1 MSQSIIDEVTF
12 LLYSFLLGVIIT
24 FVYDG
29 FLILRRLIKH
39 NIFFISLE
47 DFIFWIACAISVFY
61 VLYEENNGIL
71 RWFAVAGAGLGMIA
85 YKKTLSP
92 LIINVISKALSWIF
106 HIVFKTLCFILK
118 PFGFLMKKAGKGS
131 RAVKRRSGKIVKYIK
146 KKLTEYKKVLNIIL
160 CKH

>member
-1 MSQSIIDEVTF
+1 MNQNIIDEVLF

-24 FVYDG
+24 LVYDG

-39 NIFFISLE
+39 NMFLVSLE
-47 DFIFWIACAISVFY
+47 DFIFWIACAVSVFY

-71 RWFAVAGAGLGMIA
+71 RWFAVVGAGLGMIV

-92 LIINVISKALSWIF
+92 LIINAVSGILAWIF
-106 HIVFKTLCFILK
+106 HIIYKVLCIILK
-118 PFGFLMKKAGKGS
+118 PLGFLIKKAGKGS
-131 RAVKRRSGKIVKYIK
+131 RVIRGKSGKIVKYLK
-146 KKLTEYKKVLNIIL
+146 KKLTGYKKVLNIIL

>member
-1 MSQSIIDEVTF
+1 MSQNIIEEVLF

-39 NIFFISLE
+39 NTFLVSLE
-47 DFIFWIACAISVFY
+47 DFIFWIACAVSVFY

-71 RWFAVAGAGLGMIA
+71 RWFAVLGAGLGMIV

-92 LIINVISKALSWIF
+92 LIINTVSGVLSWIF
-106 HIVFKTLCFILK
+106 HILFKVLRVILK
-118 PFGFLMKKAGKGS
+118 PFGFLVKKAEKGS
-131 RAVKRRSGKIVKYIK
+131 RAVRGKSNKIAKYIK

-160 CKH
+160 SKH